1 MTVAIHDVLHIKV
14 TASACL
20 GEKAS
25 IKSPQSIKMRASLS
39 PHLMAMDFFIEE
51 IMS

>member
-1 MTVAIHDVLHIKV
+1 MTVAMHDVLQIKV

-25 IKSPQSIKMRASLS
+25 IKSPQSVKMRASLS
-39 PHLMAMDFFIEE
+39 PHLMAMDFLWEK
-51 IMS
+51 